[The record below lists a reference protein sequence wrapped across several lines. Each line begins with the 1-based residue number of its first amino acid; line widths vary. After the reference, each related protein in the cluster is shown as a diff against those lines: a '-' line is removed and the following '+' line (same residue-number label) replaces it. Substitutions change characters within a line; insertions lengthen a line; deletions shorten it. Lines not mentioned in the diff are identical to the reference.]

1 MHKTN
6 REVLRVMILIV
17 RVHMQNEP
25 LCFACQSI
33 FNVNSISCEVVG
45 VNMDEAESV
54 GLRGMYCIIYQLTRK
69 MNHFVMRGGPQ

>member
-1 MHKTN
+1 MRKMN

-17 RVHMQNEP
+17 RVHTQNEP

-33 FNVNSISCEVVG
+33 FNVNSISCEEVG

-54 GLRGMYCIIYQLTRK
+54 GLRGMYLLYI
-69 MNHFVMRGGPQ
+69 N